1 MIVTDAISH
10 WRALGRWTPQFFKTE
25 YGHLSVKVDDETM
38 VLGDLIDRIEAST
51 PDAPAPYLH
60 NQLLADWPPEL
71 FAEVLP
77 MPQCSQPN
85 WLESRFFPSRN
96 NLSPVEAY
104 IGGRGARFPRIHY
117 DGWHTHAFLM
127 QLYGDKEYVAFA
139 PDQDPFMCPLGGR
152 EINKSQV
159 TDAVDPDLEKSRC
172 SIESRIC
179 VSNSTRVR
187 PCSSPPTG
195 GTPLGSTA
203 MRNAEPGTL
212 AQFAPLSVVRQMS

>member
-51 PDAPAPYLH
+51 PGAPASYLH

-85 WLESRFFPSRN
+85 WLESRFFPS
-96 NLSPVEAY
+96 
-104 IGGRGARFPRIHY
+104 
-117 DGWHTHAFLM
+117 
-127 QLYGDKEYVAFA
+127 
-139 PDQDPFMCPLGGR
+139 
-152 EINKSQV
+152 
-159 TDAVDPDLEKSRC
+159 
-172 SIESRIC
+172 
-179 VSNSTRVR
+179 
-187 PCSSPPTG
+187 
-195 GTPLGSTA
+195 
-203 MRNAEPGTL
+203 
-212 AQFAPLSVVRQMS
+212 